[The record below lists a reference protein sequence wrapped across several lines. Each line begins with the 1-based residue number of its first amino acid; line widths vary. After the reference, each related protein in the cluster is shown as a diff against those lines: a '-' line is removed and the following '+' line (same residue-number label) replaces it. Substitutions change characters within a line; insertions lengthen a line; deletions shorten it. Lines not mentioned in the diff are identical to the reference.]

1 LPSEAVPG
9 PAAPVED
16 PTERVTETAAP
27 PFVAPRA
34 LLPADSQAEAEWF
47 DSKDFE
53 SVREGPAD
61 GEDPAP

>member
-1 LPSEAVPG
+1 VAT
-9 PAAPVED
+9 ED

-34 LLPADSQAEAEWF
+34 QPADNLTEAEWF

-53 SVREGPAD
+53 SVREGAASAS
-61 GEDPAP
+61 GKEPAP